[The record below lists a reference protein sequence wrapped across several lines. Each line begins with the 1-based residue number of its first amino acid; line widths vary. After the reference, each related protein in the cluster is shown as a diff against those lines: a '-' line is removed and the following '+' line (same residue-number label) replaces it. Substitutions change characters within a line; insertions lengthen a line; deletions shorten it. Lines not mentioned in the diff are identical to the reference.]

1 MRWSRP
7 TDYHGSRSYEQD
19 RPAVRQSSLMVAWLI
34 NILKQKLRKFAARPM
49 SSAVLLHDGEHS
61 FSLLGA
67 TSRRSSHRRPAE
79 CPFPTTDASR
89 LRHED

>member
-1 MRWSRP
+1 MGWSRP

-19 RPAVRQSSLMVAWLI
+19 RPAVRQTSLMVAWLM
-34 NILKQKLRKFAARPM
+34 NILRQKLRKFAAPTA

-67 TSRRSSHRRPAE
+67 NSRRRAPE